1 MRKQNTLTGIPT
13 SEGQRGSALFIVLMV
28 MIVVAFLVV
37 TAAQSYNTEQR
48 ISANESDRKLALSL
62 AEAALREGEFQVLD
76 LEYAADSKV
85 TFSENCEKGLC
96 TAVNV
101 RTNNNGTNNNGSE
114 EAFGNIMVQGKPTVE
129 AVKRSCPAKSGKN
142 STGLCIDNQGV
153 EYKKGTG
160 NVSKMPRYIIE
171 YLGVK
176 NGQNV
181 YRVTAKA
188 WGKNANTVVVL
199 QSYVGNNDEQ

>member
-13 SEGQRGSALFIVLMV
+13 SDGQRGSALFIVLMV

-85 TFSENCEKGLC
+85 TFSKNCEKGLC

-101 RTNNNGTNNNGSE
+101 RTNDNSNE
-114 EAFGNIMVQGKPTVE
+114 EAFGNIVVQGKPTVE
-129 AVKRSCPAKSGKN
+129 AVKRPCPAKSGKN

>member
-1 MRKQNTLTGIPT
+1 MRKQNALTGIPT
-13 SEGQRGSALFIVLMV
+13 SEGQRGFALFIVLMV

-76 LEYAADSKV
+76 LEYTADSKV
-85 TFSENCEKGLC
+85 TFSENCENGLC
-96 TAVNV
+96 IAVNV
-101 RTNNNGTNNNGSE
+101 RTNDANE
-114 EAFGNIMVQGKPTVE
+114 ETFDNIVVKGKPTVE
-129 AVKRSCPAKSGKN
+129 AVKRPCPAKSGKN
-142 STGLCIDNQGV
+142 SAGLCIDNKGMEYNKGV
-153 EYKKGTG
+153 AG
-160 NVSKMPRYIIE
+160 VRKMPRYIIE

>member
-13 SEGQRGSALFIVLMV
+13 SDGQRGSALFIVLMV

-76 LEYAADSKV
+76 LEYTADSKV
-85 TFSENCEKGLC
+85 TFSENCENGLC

-101 RTNNNGTNNNGSE
+101 RTNDANE
-114 EAFGNIMVQGKPTVE
+114 ETFDNIVVKGKPTVE
-129 AVKRSCPAKSGKN
+129 AVKRPCSAKSGKN

>member
-13 SEGQRGSALFIVLMV
+13 SDGQRGSALFIVLMV

-76 LEYAADSKV
+76 LEYTADSKV
-85 TFSENCEKGLC
+85 TFSENCENGLC

-101 RTNNNGTNNNGSE
+101 RTNDANE
-114 EAFGNIMVQGKPTVE
+114 ETFDNIVVKGKPTVE
-129 AVKRSCPAKSGKN
+129 AVKRPCPAKSGKN

-160 NVSKMPRYIIE
+160 NVRKMPRYIIE

>member
-101 RTNNNGTNNNGSE
+101 RTNNANE
-114 EAFGNIMVQGKPTVE
+114 ESFGNIVVQSTPTVE

-153 EYKKGTG
+153 EYKKGTAS
-160 NVSKMPRYIIE
+160 VSKMPRYIIE

>member
-1 MRKQNTLTGIPT
+1 MRKQNALTGIPT
-13 SEGQRGSALFIVLMV
+13 SEGQRGFALFIVLMV

-76 LEYAADSKV
+76 LEYTADSKV
-85 TFSENCEKGLC
+85 TFSENCENGLC

-101 RTNNNGTNNNGSE
+101 RTNDANE
-114 EAFGNIMVQGKPTVE
+114 ETFDNIVVKGKPTVE
-129 AVKRSCPAKSGKN
+129 AVKRPCTAKSGKN
-142 STGLCIDNQGV
+142 SAGLCIDNQGV
-153 EYKKGTG
+153 EYEKGTG

-171 YLGVK
+171 YLGEK
-176 NGQNV
+176 NNQNI

>member
-13 SEGQRGSALFIVLMV
+13 SDGQRGSALFIVLMV

-76 LEYAADSKV
+76 LEYTADSKV
-85 TFSENCEKGLC
+85 TFSANCEKGLC

-101 RTNNNGTNNNGSE
+101 RTNNVNE
-114 EAFGNIMVQGKPTVE
+114 ESFGNIVVQGKPAVE
-129 AVKRSCPAKSGKN
+129 AVKRSCPAN
-142 STGLCIDNQGV
+142 SASLCIDNQGV

>member
-1 MRKQNTLTGIPT
+1 MRKQNALTGIPT

-62 AEAALREGEFQVLD
+62 AEAALREGEFQVLG
-76 LEYAADSKV
+76 LEYTADSKV
-85 TFSENCEKGLC
+85 TFSENCENGLC

-101 RTNNNGTNNNGSE
+101 RTNGANE
-114 EAFGNIMVQGKPTVE
+114 ETFDNIVVKGKPTVE
-129 AVKRSCPAKSGKN
+129 AVKRSCPAN
-142 STGLCIDNQGV
+142 SASLCIDNKGM

>member
-13 SEGQRGSALFIVLMV
+13 SDGQRGSALFIVLMV

-76 LEYAADSKV
+76 LEYTADSKV

-101 RTNNNGTNNNGSE
+101 RTNNVNE
-114 EAFGNIMVQGKPTVE
+114 ESFGNIVVQGTSTVE
-129 AVKRSCPAKSGKN
+129 AVKRSCPAN
-142 STGLCIDNQGV
+142 SASLCIDNQGV

>member
-1 MRKQNTLTGIPT
+1 MRKQNALTGIPT
-13 SEGQRGSALFIVLMV
+13 SDGQRGSALFIVLMV

-76 LEYAADSKV
+76 LEYTADSKV

-101 RTNNNGTNNNGSE
+101 RTNNANE
-114 EAFGNIMVQGKPTVE
+114 ESFGNIVVQGTHTVE

-153 EYKKGTG
+153 EYKKGTAS
-160 NVSKMPRYIIE
+160 VSKMPRYIIE

>member
-1 MRKQNTLTGIPT
+1 MRKQNALTGIPT
-13 SEGQRGSALFIVLMV
+13 SEGQRGFALFIVLMV

-76 LEYAADSKV
+76 LEYTADSKV
-85 TFSENCEKGLC
+85 TFSENCENGLC

-101 RTNNNGTNNNGSE
+101 RTNDANE
-114 EAFGNIMVQGKPTVE
+114 EIFDNIVVKGKPTVE
-129 AVKRSCPAKSGKN
+129 AVKRPCPAKSGKN
-142 STGLCIDNQGV
+142 SAGLCIDNQGV
-153 EYKKGTG
+153 EYEKGTG

-171 YLGVK
+171 YLGEK
-176 NGQNV
+176 NNQNI

>member
-1 MRKQNTLTGIPT
+1 MRKQNALTGIPT
-13 SEGQRGSALFIVLMV
+13 SDGQRGSALFIVLMV

-76 LEYAADSKV
+76 LEYTADSKV

-101 RTNNNGTNNNGSE
+101 RTNNANE
-114 EAFGNIMVQGKPTVE
+114 ESFGNIVVQGTPTVE
-129 AVKRSCPAKSGKN
+129 TVKRSCPAKSGKN

-153 EYKKGTG
+153 EYKKGTAS
-160 NVSKMPRYIIE
+160 VSKMPRYIIE

>member
-1 MRKQNTLTGIPT
+1 MRKQNALTGIPT
-13 SEGQRGSALFIVLMV
+13 SDGQRGFALFIVLMV

-62 AEAALREGEFQVLD
+62 AEAALREGELQVLD
-76 LEYAADSKV
+76 LEYDTDSKV
-85 TFSENCEKGLC
+85 TFSENCAKGLC

-101 RTNNNGTNNNGSE
+101 RTNNTGNE
-114 EAFGNIMVQGKPTVE
+114 EAFDNIVVQGKPTVE
-129 AVKRSCPAKSGKN
+129 AVKRSCTAN
-142 STGLCIDNQGV
+142 STNLCIDNKGT
-153 EYKKGTG
+153 EYKKGTQS
-160 NVSKMPRYIIE
+160 VSKMPRYIIE

-176 NGQNV
+176 NGENV

-199 QSYVGNNDEQ
+199 QSYVSNNDE

>member
-13 SEGQRGSALFIVLMV
+13 SDGQRGFALFIVLMV

-62 AEAALREGEFQVLD
+62 AEAALREGELQVLD
-76 LEYAADSKV
+76 LEYDTDSKV
-85 TFSENCEKGLC
+85 TFSENCVKGLC

-101 RTNNNGTNNNGSE
+101 RTNNTGNE
-114 EAFGNIMVQGKPTVE
+114 EAFDNIVVQDNPTVE
-129 AVKRSCPAKSGKN
+129 AVKRSCPAN
-142 STGLCIDNQGV
+142 STDLCIDKKGMK
-153 EYKKGTG
+153 YKKGTRS
-160 NVSKMPRYIIE
+160 VSEMPRYIIE

-176 NGQNV
+176 NGENV

-199 QSYVGNNDEQ
+199 QSYVSNNDE

>member
-13 SEGQRGSALFIVLMV
+13 SDGQRGSALFIVLMV

-76 LEYAADSKV
+76 LEYTADSKV

-101 RTNNNGTNNNGSE
+101 RTNNVNE
-114 EAFGNIMVQGKPTVE
+114 ESFGNIVVQGKPAVE
-129 AVKRSCPAKSGKN
+129 AVKRSCPAN
-142 STGLCIDNQGV
+142 SASLCIDNQGV

>member
-13 SEGQRGSALFIVLMV
+13 SDGQRGFALFIVLMV

-76 LEYAADSKV
+76 LEYTADSKV
-85 TFSENCEKGLC
+85 TFSENCEDGLC

-101 RTNNNGTNNNGSE
+101 RTNDANE
-114 EAFGNIMVQGKPTVE
+114 ETFDNIVVKGKPTVE
-129 AVKRSCPAKSGKN
+129 AVKRPCPAKSGKN

>member
-76 LEYAADSKV
+76 LEYTADSKV
-85 TFSENCEKGLC
+85 TFSENCENGLC

-101 RTNNNGTNNNGSE
+101 RTNDANE
-114 EAFGNIMVQGKPTVE
+114 ETFDNIVVKGKPTVE
-129 AVKRSCPAKSGKN
+129 AVKRPCPAKSGKN

>member
-1 MRKQNTLTGIPT
+1 MRKQNALTGIPT
-13 SEGQRGSALFIVLMV
+13 SEGQRGFALFIVLMV

-76 LEYAADSKV
+76 LEYTADSKV

-101 RTNNNGTNNNGSE
+101 RTNNANE
-114 EAFGNIMVQGKPTVE
+114 ESFGNIVVQGTPTVE

-153 EYKKGTG
+153 EYKKGTAS
-160 NVSKMPRYIIE
+160 VSKMPRYIIE

>member
-1 MRKQNTLTGIPT
+1 
-13 SEGQRGSALFIVLMV
+13 MV

-101 RTNNNGTNNNGSE
+101 RTNNNGSE
-114 EAFGNIMVQGKPTVE
+114 EAFGNIVVQGKPAVE

-142 STGLCIDNQGV
+142 STDLCIDNKGM
-153 EYKKGTG
+153 EYNKGAAG
-160 NVSKMPRYIIE
+160 VSKMPRYIIE

>member
-13 SEGQRGSALFIVLMV
+13 SDGQRGSALFIVLMV

-101 RTNNNGTNNNGSE
+101 RTNDK
-114 EAFGNIMVQGKPTVE
+114 AFGNIVVQGKPTVE
-129 AVKRSCPAKSGKN
+129 AVKRPCPAKSGKN

>member
-13 SEGQRGSALFIVLMV
+13 SDGQRGSALFIVLMV

-76 LEYAADSKV
+76 LEYTADSKV
-85 TFSENCEKGLC
+85 TFSENCENGLC

-101 RTNNNGTNNNGSE
+101 WTNDANE
-114 EAFGNIMVQGKPTVE
+114 ETFDNIVVKGKPTVE
-129 AVKRSCPAKSGKN
+129 AVKRPCPAKSGKN
-142 STGLCIDNQGV
+142 STDLCIDNQGV

-160 NVSKMPRYIIE
+160 NVSKMPCYIIE

>member
-13 SEGQRGSALFIVLMV
+13 SDGQRGSALFIVLMV

-76 LEYAADSKV
+76 LEYTADSKV

-101 RTNNNGTNNNGSE
+101 RTNDANE
-114 EAFGNIMVQGKPTVE
+114 ETFDNIVVKGKPTVE
-129 AVKRSCPAKSGKN
+129 AVKRHCPAKSGKN
-142 STGLCIDNQGV
+142 SAGLCIDNKGMEYNKGV
-153 EYKKGTG
+153 AG
-160 NVSKMPRYIIE
+160 VSKMPRYIIE

>member
-13 SEGQRGSALFIVLMV
+13 SDGQRGSALFIVLMV

-76 LEYAADSKV
+76 LEYTADSKV
-85 TFSENCEKGLC
+85 TFSENCENGLC

-101 RTNNNGTNNNGSE
+101 RTNDANE
-114 EAFGNIMVQGKPTVE
+114 ETFDNIVVQGKPAVE

-142 STGLCIDNQGV
+142 STDLCIDNKGM
-153 EYKKGTG
+153 EYNKGAAG
-160 NVSKMPRYIIE
+160 VSKMPRYIIE

>member
-13 SEGQRGSALFIVLMV
+13 SDEQKGFALFIVLMV

-62 AEAALREGEFQVLD
+62 AEAALRDGEFQVLD
-76 LEYAADSKV
+76 LEYTTDSKV
-85 TFSENCEKGLC
+85 TFSENCENGLC

-101 RTNNNGTNNNGSE
+101 RTNNTGNE
-114 EAFGNIMVQGKPTVE
+114 EAFDNIVVQGNPTVE
-129 AVKRSCPAKSGKN
+129 AVKRSCPAN
-142 STGLCIDNQGV
+142 STDLCIDKKGMK
-153 EYKKGTG
+153 YKKGTRS
-160 NVSKMPRYIIE
+160 VSKMPRYIIE

-176 NGQNV
+176 NGENV

-199 QSYVGNNDEQ
+199 QSYVSNNDE

>member
-13 SEGQRGSALFIVLMV
+13 SDGQRGSALFIVLMV

-76 LEYAADSKV
+76 LEYTVDSKV
-85 TFSENCEKGLC
+85 TFSENCENGLC

-101 RTNNNGTNNNGSE
+101 RTNDANE
-114 EAFGNIMVQGKPTVE
+114 ETFDNIVVKGKPTVE
-129 AVKRSCPAKSGKN
+129 AVKRPCPAKSGKN
-142 STGLCIDNQGV
+142 STDLCIDNQGV

-160 NVSKMPRYIIE
+160 NVSKMPCYIIE

>member
-1 MRKQNTLTGIPT
+1 MRKQNALTGIPT
-13 SEGQRGSALFIVLMV
+13 SEGQRGFALFIVLMV

-76 LEYAADSKV
+76 LEYTADSKV
-85 TFSENCEKGLC
+85 TFSANCEKGLC

-101 RTNNNGTNNNGSE
+101 RTNNANE
-114 EAFGNIMVQGKPTVE
+114 ESFDNIVVQGKPTVE
-129 AVKRSCPAKSGKN
+129 AVKRSCSVKSGKN
-142 STGLCIDNQGV
+142 STDLCIDNQGV

-160 NVSKMPRYIIE
+160 SVSKMPRYIIE

>member
-13 SEGQRGSALFIVLMV
+13 SDGQRGSALFIVLMV

-76 LEYAADSKV
+76 LEYTADSKV

-101 RTNNNGTNNNGSE
+101 RTNNVNE
-114 EAFGNIMVQGKPTVE
+114 ESFGNIVVQGTPTVE
-129 AVKRSCPAKSGKN
+129 AVKRSCLAN
-142 STGLCIDNQGV
+142 SASLCIDNKGM
-153 EYKKGTG
+153 EYKKGTAG
-160 NVSKMPRYIIE
+160 VSKMPRYIIE

>member
-1 MRKQNTLTGIPT
+1 MRKQNALTGIPT
-13 SEGQRGSALFIVLMV
+13 SDGQRGSALFIVLMV

-76 LEYAADSKV
+76 LEYTADSKV

-101 RTNNNGTNNNGSE
+101 RTNNANE
-114 EAFGNIMVQGKPTVE
+114 ESFGNIVVQGTPTVE

-153 EYKKGTG
+153 EYKKGMAS
-160 NVSKMPRYIIE
+160 VSKMPRYIIE

>member
-13 SEGQRGSALFIVLMV
+13 SDGQRGSALFIVLMV

-76 LEYAADSKV
+76 LEYTADSKV

-96 TAVNV
+96 TSVNV
-101 RTNNNGTNNNGSE
+101 RTNNGNE
-114 EAFGNIMVQGKPTVE
+114 EAFGNIVVQGTPTVE

-153 EYKKGTG
+153 EYKKGTAS
-160 NVSKMPRYIIE
+160 VSKMPRYIIE
-171 YLGVK
+171 YLGEK
-176 NGQNV
+176 NNQNI

>member
-13 SEGQRGSALFIVLMV
+13 SEGQRGFALFIVLMV

-76 LEYAADSKV
+76 LEYTADSKV
-85 TFSENCEKGLC
+85 TFSENCENGLC

-101 RTNNNGTNNNGSE
+101 RTNDANE
-114 EAFGNIMVQGKPTVE
+114 ETFDNIVVKGKPTVE
-129 AVKRSCPAKSGKN
+129 AVKRPCPAKSGKN
-142 STGLCIDNQGV
+142 SAGLCIDNQGV
-153 EYKKGTG
+153 EYEKGTG

-171 YLGVK
+171 YLGEK
-176 NGQNV
+176 NNQNI

>member
-1 MRKQNTLTGIPT
+1 MRKQNALTGIPT
-13 SEGQRGSALFIVLMV
+13 SDGQRGFALFIVLMV

-62 AEAALREGEFQVLD
+62 AEAALREGELQVLD
-76 LEYAADSKV
+76 LEYDTDSKV
-85 TFSENCEKGLC
+85 TFSENCAKGLC

-101 RTNNNGTNNNGSE
+101 RTNNTGNE
-114 EAFGNIMVQGKPTVE
+114 EAFDNIVVQGNPTVE
-129 AVKRSCPAKSGKN
+129 AVKRSCPAN
-142 STGLCIDNQGV
+142 STDLCIDKKGT
-153 EYKKGTG
+153 EYKKGTRS
-160 NVSKMPRYIIE
+160 VSKMPRYIIE

-176 NGQNV
+176 NGENV

-199 QSYVGNNDEQ
+199 QSYVSNNDE

>member
-13 SEGQRGSALFIVLMV
+13 SDGQRGSALFIVLMV

-76 LEYAADSKV
+76 LEYTADSKV
-85 TFSENCEKGLC
+85 TFSENCGKGLC

-101 RTNNNGTNNNGSE
+101 RTNDANE
-114 EAFGNIMVQGKPTVE
+114 ESFGNIVVQSTPTVE

-153 EYKKGTG
+153 EYKKGTAS
-160 NVSKMPRYIIE
+160 VSKMPRYIIE

>member
-1 MRKQNTLTGIPT
+1 MRKQNALTGIPT
-13 SEGQRGSALFIVLMV
+13 SEGQRGFALFIVLMV

-76 LEYAADSKV
+76 LEYTADSKV
-85 TFSENCEKGLC
+85 TFSENCENGLC

-101 RTNNNGTNNNGSE
+101 RTNDANE
-114 EAFGNIMVQGKPTVE
+114 ETFDNIVVKGKPTVE
-129 AVKRSCPAKSGKN
+129 AVKRPCSAKSGKN
-142 STGLCIDNQGV
+142 SAGLCIDNQGV
-153 EYKKGTG
+153 EYEKGTG

-171 YLGVK
+171 YLGEK
-176 NGQNV
+176 NNQNI

>member
-13 SEGQRGSALFIVLMV
+13 SDGQRGFALFIVLMV

-62 AEAALREGEFQVLD
+62 AEAALREGELQVLD
-76 LEYAADSKV
+76 LEYDTDSKV
-85 TFSENCEKGLC
+85 TFSENCGKGLC
-96 TAVNV
+96 TAVNM
-101 RTNNNGTNNNGSE
+101 RTNNDNE
-114 EAFGNIMVQGKPTVE
+114 EDFDNIVVQGKPTVE
-129 AVKRSCPAKSGKN
+129 AVKRSCTAK
-142 STGLCIDNQGV
+142 STGLCIDNKGM
-153 EYKKGTG
+153 EYKKDKGS
-160 NVSKMPRYIIE
+160 VSKPPRYIIE

-176 NGQNV
+176 NGENV

-188 WGKNANTVVVL
+188 WGKNANTLVVL
-199 QSYVGNNDEQ
+199 QSYVSNNDE

>member
-1 MRKQNTLTGIPT
+1 MRKQNALTGIPT
-13 SEGQRGSALFIVLMV
+13 SDGQRGSALFIVLMV

-76 LEYAADSKV
+76 LEYTADSKV

-101 RTNNNGTNNNGSE
+101 RTNNANE
-114 EAFGNIMVQGKPTVE
+114 ESFGNIVVQDTPTVE

-153 EYKKGTG
+153 EYKKGTAS
-160 NVSKMPRYIIE
+160 VSKMPRYIIE

>member
-1 MRKQNTLTGIPT
+1 MRKQNALTGIPT
-13 SEGQRGSALFIVLMV
+13 SEGQRGFALFIVLMV

-76 LEYAADSKV
+76 LEYTADSKV
-85 TFSENCEKGLC
+85 TFSENCENGLC

-101 RTNNNGTNNNGSE
+101 RTNDANE
-114 EAFGNIMVQGKPTVE
+114 ETFDNIVVKGKPTVE
-129 AVKRSCPAKSGKN
+129 AVKRSCPAKSSKN
-142 STGLCIDNQGV
+142 STDLCIDNQGV

-160 NVSKMPRYIIE
+160 KVSKMPRYIIE

>member
-1 MRKQNTLTGIPT
+1 MRKQNALTGIPT
-13 SEGQRGSALFIVLMV
+13 SDGQRGSALFIVLMV

-101 RTNNNGTNNNGSE
+101 RTNNANE
-114 EAFGNIMVQGKPTVE
+114 ESFGNIVVQGTPTVE

-153 EYKKGTG
+153 EYKKGTAS
-160 NVSKMPRYIIE
+160 VSKMPRYIIE

>member
-13 SEGQRGSALFIVLMV
+13 SDGQRGSALFIVLMV

-76 LEYAADSKV
+76 LEYTADSKV
-85 TFSENCEKGLC
+85 TFSENCENGLC

-101 RTNNNGTNNNGSE
+101 RTNDANE
-114 EAFGNIMVQGKPTVE
+114 ETFDNIVVKGKPTVE
-129 AVKRSCPAKSGKN
+129 AVKRPCPAKSGKN

-153 EYKKGTG
+153 KYKKGTG